1 MPLWTR
7 IQSAQGFAAAR
18 WDFAE
23 ATALAE
29 SDNSQ
34 GLIFL
39 PSVTGPAAARLLLR
53 SS

>member
-1 MPLWTR
+1 MLLWTR
-7 IQSAQGFAAAR
+7 IQSAELFAAAR

-29 SDNSQ
+29 SDNLQ

-39 PSVTGPAAARLLLR
+39 PA
-53 SS
+53 